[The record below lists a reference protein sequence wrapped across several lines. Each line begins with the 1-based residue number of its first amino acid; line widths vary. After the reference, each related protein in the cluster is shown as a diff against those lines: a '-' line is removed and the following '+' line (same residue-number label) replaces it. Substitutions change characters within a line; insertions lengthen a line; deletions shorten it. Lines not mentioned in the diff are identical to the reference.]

1 MNEEKKIKKLEF
13 RIFDLEKNVDLLNQK
28 VIQLT
33 ETLSFHHTEPKISKK
48 TALDIDNLLNIEEAC
63 DILNLSK
70 SKLME
75 WVQSDLIKAELIK
88 RLSTSLWKAR
98 YTETSSSKV
107 TSTLFVVVVQVVD
120 SIFSPPEQ
128 PSFLTFSVVCESI
141 A

>member
-33 ETLSFHHTEPKISKK
+33 ETLSFHHTEPKLSKK

-75 WVQSDLIKAELIK
+75 WVQSDLIKAELIGNIPYFNK
-88 RLSTSLWKAR
+88 EELK
-98 YTETSSSKV
+98 
-107 TSTLFVVVVQVVD
+107 QVYRKIMISED
-120 SIFSPPEQ
+120 
-128 PSFLTFSVVCESI
+128 
-141 A
+141 

>member
-1 MNEEKKIKKLEF
+1 MLTYNKKKIIVILIYFSFFISIPIIKNETRLIEKRIQIYESE
-13 RIFDLEKNVDLLNQK
+13 IFDLEKNVDLLNQK

-75 WVQSDLIKAELIK
+75 WVQSDLIKAELIGNIPYFNK
-88 RLSTSLWKAR
+88 EELK
-98 YTETSSSKV
+98 
-107 TSTLFVVVVQVVD
+107 QVYRKIMISED
-120 SIFSPPEQ
+120 
-128 PSFLTFSVVCESI
+128 
-141 A
+141 